1 MKCDIL
7 SFKSQDLA
15 QYLQGLRLHS
25 SEMYYTQPCARAG
38 KQVFREHRFPD
49 QKLRW
54 SQAITEG
61 LSQALSPAGKARMTA
76 GGDSTAMWCPN
87 WITVRWVSLVASDPP
102 SWPVVSQSSMN
113 NCLLPWKLQDIY
125 TFFPVSELSEYS
137 HVHAPKLHV
146 KPKVFG
152 GLNFKTDL
160 KKNKIK

>member
-7 SFKSQDLA
+7 SFKSQNLA
-15 QYLQGLRLHS
+15 KYLQGLRSHS

-87 WITVRWVSLVASDPP
+87 
-102 SWPVVSQSSMN
+102 
-113 NCLLPWKLQDIY
+113 
-125 TFFPVSELSEYS
+125 
-137 HVHAPKLHV
+137 
-146 KPKVFG
+146 
-152 GLNFKTDL
+152 
-160 KKNKIK
+160 